1 MNHLFMGAGAGAAA
15 AWLLGPIRKGPD
27 TQTES
32 SSTHRT
38 ETGRDRRAEKE
49 PSLMSRFS
57 DTIFTGRDETWVGEA
72 VPDVPKAEATEL
84 GGDLE
89 LLHDPGPAASR
100 TSASPLS
107 KEVPCHLEVASPF
120 GTGTASG

>member
-57 DTIFTGRDETWVGEA
+57 DTIFTGRDETWGRRGC
-72 VPDVPKAEATEL
+72 PRCPQ
-84 GGDLE
+84 
-89 LLHDPGPAASR
+89 SR
-100 TSASPLS
+100 S
-107 KEVPCHLEVASPF
+107 HR
-120 GTGTASG
+120 TGR